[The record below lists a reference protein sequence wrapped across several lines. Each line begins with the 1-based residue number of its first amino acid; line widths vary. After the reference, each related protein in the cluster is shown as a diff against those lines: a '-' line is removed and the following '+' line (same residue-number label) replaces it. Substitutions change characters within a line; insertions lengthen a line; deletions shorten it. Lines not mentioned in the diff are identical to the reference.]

1 MTFLEQLF
9 STKTMQESSKK
20 LYMNNLN
27 KLNHN
32 IEIVDLDFL
41 KNTEAI
47 EEIISKYKPTTKR
60 SFIIAI
66 ISVVK
71 SNPDLYKKYFDLLT
85 QMNGKLKIKS
95 FEDIYDIHLLD

>member
-20 LYMNNLN
+20 IYMNNLN

-32 IEIVDLDFL
+32 IEIVDLYFL

-47 EEIISKYKPTTKR
+47 KEIISKYKPMTKR
-60 SFIIAI
+60 
-66 ISVVK
+66 
-71 SNPDLYKKYFDLLT
+71 
-85 QMNGKLKIKS
+85 
-95 FEDIYDIHLLD
+95 

>member
-20 LYMNNLN
+20 IYMNNLN

-47 EEIISKYKPTTKR
+47 EEIISKYSQR
-60 SFIIAI
+60 RNS
-66 ISVVK
+66 
-71 SNPDLYKKYFDLLT
+71 
-85 QMNGKLKIKS
+85 
-95 FEDIYDIHLLD
+95 HLL

>member
-41 KNTEAI
+41 K
-47 EEIISKYKPTTKR
+47 KYR
-60 SFIIAI
+60 S
-66 ISVVK
+66 
-71 SNPDLYKKYFDLLT
+71 
-85 QMNGKLKIKS
+85 
-95 FEDIYDIHLLD
+95 H